1 MVDMVPM
8 AGRMILEGPP
18 IRDFLSIGIG
28 SELIYSF
35 VIIAC
40 SLMIYFS
47 TREMYELSS
56 YKGIKYFRKAF
67 LFFGIAFFFRYFV
80 MFMLKFVNI
89 PRTIEFS
96 PRIFGTATLF
106 VFLYASSMSI
116 FYLLYSIIW
125 KKFNF
130 NQKGIYV
137 FHLLAIII
145 SIASIFTQNVGT
157 LLSMQFGLFLCVA
170 VLSFVFH
177 KEKKGLQLRLIYLLL
192 FIFWI
197 FNIISILIPDFFILS
212 KVIVYLVSLGL
223 FLSITYKVLR
233 TIGAK

>member
-1 MVDMVPM
+1 MVDMIPIT
-8 AGRMILEGPP
+8 GRVVFAGPP

-56 YKGIKYFRKAF
+56 YKGINYFRKAF

-80 MFMLKFVNI
+80 MFLLKFVDI

-106 VFLYASSMSI
+106 VFLYASSMAI

-125 KKFNF
+125 RRFNF

-137 FHLLAIII
+137 FHFLAIII
-145 SIASIFTQNVGT
+145 SISSIFTQNVGT
-157 LLSMQFGLFLCVA
+157 LLSMQFGVFLCVA
-170 VLSFVFH
+170 VLSFVFN
-177 KEKKGLQLRLIYLLL
+177 KDKKGVQLKLIYLLL
-192 FIFWI
+192 FVFWI
-197 FNIISILIPDFFILS
+197 FNIINILIPDFLS
-212 KVIVYLVSLGL
+212 LFKIFVYLVSLGL
-223 FLSITYKVLR
+223 FLFITYKVLR
-233 TIGAK
+233 TIGSK